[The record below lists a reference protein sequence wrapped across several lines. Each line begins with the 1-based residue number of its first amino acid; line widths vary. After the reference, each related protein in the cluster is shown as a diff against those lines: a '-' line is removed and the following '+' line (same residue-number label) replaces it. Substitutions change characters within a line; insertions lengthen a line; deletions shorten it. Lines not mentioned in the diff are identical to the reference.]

1 MQSNSI
7 KILFLSL
14 IISVLSAQFKDEVSG
29 LSLPKNMHIPKET
42 HSSFLSPNR
51 FNIQHGF
58 SMNMVQMGGQSV
70 GVGSYSN
77 QMNYFLTDKL
87 KLRLNFILLQSNISQ
102 QPGLNNN
109 IYYGAG
115 LDYQLTENALFQFT
129 FQTIPT
135 YQRFQSLTLNP
146 LYSR

>member
-1 MQSNSI
+1 
-7 KILFLSL
+7 
-14 IISVLSAQFKDEVSG
+14 
-29 LSLPKNMHIPKET
+29 
-42 HSSFLSPNR
+42 
-51 FNIQHGF
+51 
-58 SMNMVQMGGQSV
+58 MNMVQMGGQSV

-77 QMNYFLTDKL
+77 QMNYLLSDKL
-87 KLRLNFILLQSNISQ
+87 KLRLNFTLLQSNISQ

-115 LDYQLTENALFQFT
+115 LDYQLTDNALFQFT

-135 YQRFQSLTLNP
+135 YQRFQSLTFNP